1 MDRERTRANFN
12 SRKADVS
19 KVPAVTLVSGLHCGF
34 STQSRKTG
42 ALNYVVQLVFG
53 IAFLASSIVAIAAAA
68 ACFRDHDYL
77 NGSLCTALLLSF
89 LGLAFW
95 LLLF

>member
-1 MDRERTRANFN
+1 
-12 SRKADVS
+12 
-19 KVPAVTLVSGLHCGF
+19 
-34 STQSRKTG
+34 
-42 ALNYVVQLVFG
+42 VFG